1 MTKANQALT
10 TGTVRPEIGPRLAKA
25 GGSLALYATLLLFLL
40 VILLPIYYIFLT
52 AFAPG
57 DKLFTQ
63 PLSYLPQT
71 LKLERYQQI
80 FDALPIARYMLNTV
94 LLATVSTVI
103 ALVVCFLAAY
113 AIVRLQFPGAN
124 LVLVGLLA
132 SSMLPGVA
140 TVIPLFQMYQT
151 LGLMNTLAGLLLL
164 YTSGLLPITTWV
176 LVSFLRQV
184 PIEIEDAAKV
194 DGAGFFPLLVHV
206 VLPVIRPG
214 IATMFLINFIVGWNE
229 FFTPLIFA
237 RGPGAK
243 VITMALSEAQVI
255 GSSSQF
261 YQSWGNMSAVA
272 ILATI
277 PVFVVTLVFQRQ
289 IVEGI
294 TSGVFK

>member
-1 MTKANQALT
+1 LT
-10 TGTVRPEIGPRLAKA
+10 AGTARPAIGPRLAKA
-25 GGSLALYATLLLFLL
+25 GRSTVFYLALFLFLL
-40 VILLPIYYIFLT
+40 IVLLPIYYIFLT

-57 DKLFTQ
+57 DKLFTK
-63 PLSYLPQT
+63 PLSYLPRS
-71 LKLERYQQI
+71 LDLERYRQI
-80 FDALPIARYMLNTV
+80 FAALPIARYMLNTV
-94 LLATVSTVI
+94 LLSTVSAVI
-103 ALVVCFLAAY
+103 ALFISFLAAY
-113 AIVRLQFPGAN
+113 AIARLQFPGAN

-132 SSMLPGVA
+132 SSMLPGAA
-140 TVIPLFQMYQT
+140 TVIPLFQMYQQ
-151 LGLMNTLAGLLLL
+151 LDLINTLAGLLLL

-176 LVSFLRQV
+176 LVSFLKQV
-184 PIEIEDAAKV
+184 PVEIEDAAKV
-194 DGAGFFPLLVHV
+194 DGAGLFPLLMHV

-229 FFTPLIFA
+229 FFIPLIFA

-255 GSSSQF
+255 GSSTQF

>member
-1 MTKANQALT
+1 
-10 TGTVRPEIGPRLAKA
+10 
-25 GGSLALYATLLLFLL
+25 
-40 VILLPIYYIFLT
+40 
-52 AFAPG
+52 
-57 DKLFTQ
+57 
-63 PLSYLPQT
+63 
-71 LKLERYQQI
+71 
-80 FDALPIARYMLNTV
+80 
-94 LLATVSTVI
+94 
-103 ALVVCFLAAY
+103 
-113 AIVRLQFPGAN
+113 
-124 LVLVGLLA
+124 
-132 SSMLPGVA
+132 MLPGAA
-140 TVIPLFQMYQT
+140 TVIPLFQMYQS
-151 LGLMNTLAGLLLL
+151 LGLINTLAGLLLL

-229 FFTPLIFA
+229 FFIPLIFA

-255 GSSSQF
+255 GSSTQF

-294 TSGVFK
+294 TSGVVK

>member
-1 MTKANQALT
+1 MAKSDLALPA
-10 TGTVRPEIGPRLAKA
+10 GTVRPASGPRLAKM
-25 GGSLALYATLLLFLL
+25 GRSVVFYTLLAFFLI
-40 VILLPIYYIFLT
+40 VVLLPIYYIFLT

-63 PLSYLPQT
+63 PLSYLPQSFQMD
-71 LKLERYQQI
+71 RYQAI
-80 FDALPIARYMLNTV
+80 FESLPIGRYMINTV
-94 LLATVSTVI
+94 FLATVSTVL
-103 ALVVCFLAAY
+103 ALAICFLAAY
-113 AIVRLQFPGAN
+113 AIARLQFPGAN

-164 YTSGLLPITTWV
+164 YTSGLLPVTTWV
-176 LVSFLRQV
+176 LVSFLKQV
-184 PIEIEDAAKV
+184 PVEIEDAAKV
-194 DGAGFFPLLVHV
+194 DGAGFYPLLVHV
-206 VLPVIRPG
+206 VLPVIQPG
-214 IATMFLINFIVGWNE
+214 IATMFLLNFIAGWNE
-229 FFTPLIFA
+229 FFIPLIFA

-277 PVFVVTLVFQRQ
+277 PVFIVTLVFQRQ